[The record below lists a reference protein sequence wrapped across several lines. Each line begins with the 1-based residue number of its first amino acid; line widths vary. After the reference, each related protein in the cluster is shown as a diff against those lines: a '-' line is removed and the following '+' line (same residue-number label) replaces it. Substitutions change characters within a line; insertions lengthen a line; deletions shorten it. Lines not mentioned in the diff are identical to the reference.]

1 MTRSMFRSSGLAS
14 VVVLTLSLAAIDN
27 ARAQVGRAG
36 LTTYFTPAEFAA
48 RRARV
53 AEAIGPAA
61 IALMQGAATTH
72 SSGLFRQSNEFFY
85 LTGVVVPQAYL
96 LIDGGRSVLYLP
108 HADPARALT
117 EGDLLTSDEPQA
129 AAKAAGVDEVRG
141 LEMLSLDLNTRAR
154 IAKQLYV
161 PFQPA
166 EGMSESRDGAQRR
179 NADAA
184 ADPWDGRPSR
194 EAHFLQLL
202 RSRVPFLELRDLSPI
217 LDGLRAIKSPAE
229 IAVMDRATKIA
240 GEAIKE
246 AMRSTEPG
254 VLESEIDAVAQ
265 FVNVR
270 NGAQGEAYRAIVASG
285 PSAWNP
291 HHRAS
296 ARAVSAGE
304 LVIMDYCPD
313 VSYYRC
319 DVTRMWPAD
328 GKFNAWQRELYGFY
342 LGTYEAILSEIKPNV
357 TAQAVLQAAVKKMD
371 QLLASTKFSKPAYQ
385 QAARQ
390 FVDSYRRQSERANAG
405 LGHAIGMSTHDLGS
419 GTGVMKPGLAFT
431 IEPQFRVP
439 EEQIYIRLED
449 MVIVTATGVQIL
461 SDWLPRDMDRI
472 ERIMAQ
478 EGLLQKYDPISFVS
492 RPAAPL
498 P

>member
-1 MTRSMFRSSGLAS
+1 MLRLFGMLPAVALA
-14 VVVLTLSLAAIDN
+14 LSLASIDD
-27 ARAQVGRAG
+27 AQAQVGRAH
-36 LTTYFTPAEFAA
+36 LTSYFTPAEFAG

-53 AEAIGPAA
+53 AEAIGPTA

-72 SSGLFRQSNEFFY
+72 ASGLFRQSNEFFY

-96 LIDGGRSVLYLP
+96 LIDGSGRSTLYLP

-117 EGDLLTSDEPQA
+117 EGELLTSDDPQG
-129 AAKAAGVDEVRG
+129 AAKAAGVDEVRA
-141 LEMLSLDLNTRAR
+141 LEMLSLDLTNRAR

-184 ADPWDGRPSR
+184 ADPWDGRASR
-194 EAHFLQLL
+194 EAHFIQLL

-217 LDGLRAIKSPAE
+217 LDGLRAIKSTAE
-229 IAVMDRATKIA
+229 IAVMDRATRIA

-270 NGAQGEAYRAIVASG
+270 NGAQGEGYRAIVASG

-296 ARAVSAGE
+296 ARAITAGE

-319 DVTRMWPAD
+319 DVTRMWPAN

-371 QLLASTKFSKPAYQ
+371 QILSSTRFSKPAYQ

-419 GTGVMKPGLAFT
+419 GTGVLKPGLAFT

-449 MVIVTATGVQIL
+449 MIIVTANGVQIL

-472 ERIMAQ
+472 ERIMTE
-478 EGLLQKYDPISFVS
+478 EGILQKYDAIAFAS
-492 RPAAPL
+492 RPGAPL